1 MLIASCDKHPMS
13 RNGKILVAIIDRHSL
28 FVVNSSDKCNG
39 LITRRRVITQR
50 TEESSLDLVITS
62 SDMVDHLVSLEVDEE
77 RKHVFSK
84 PTSNKDSLLKV
95 ESDHNVLITKFKL
108 KWHTHKKHDKNEM
121 YNMKNTKGQA
131 MFKHETSN
139 TQYLASSFDDED
151 EDLEVSTTKFIKR
164 LNNLIKKCLKK
175 LRITDKKT
183 EDLYD

>member
-1 MLIASCDKHPMS
+1 MS
-13 RNGKILVAIIDRHSL
+13 KNGKILAAIIDRHSL

-39 LITRRRVITQR
+39 LITRRRVTTQQ
-50 TEESSLDLVITS
+50 TEEGSITLVITS

-77 RKHVFSK
+77 RKHLVTK
-84 PTSNKDSLLKV
+84 LTSNKDSLLKV

-139 TQYLASSFDDED
+139 TEYLASSFDDED
-151 EDLEVSTTKFIKR
+151 EDLEVSTTKFIKI
-164 LNNLIKKCLKK
+164 LNNLIKKCFLKI
-175 LRITDKKT
+175 RISDRSDKKT